1 MAGGLEGYSYKEACK
16 RAGMSTIED
25 ELDEADMV
33 RMYRIM
39 NGHDKVEKTTFWK
52 MAEARE
58 GPGRR
63 RFREQEVCRT
73 IASQKKP
80 IRKKSFASRVQD
92 PWNQLNDDVK
102 KARNPK
108 SFRAAYKKS
117 KNVA

>member
-1 MAGGLEGYSYKEACK
+1 
-16 RAGMSTIED
+16 MSMIED

-63 RFREQEVCRT
+63 RFREKEVCRT
-73 IASQKKP
+73 IASP
-80 IRKKSFASRVQD
+80 
-92 PWNQLNDDVK
+92 QLNRLLLAIPFPRDTTSDQ
-102 KARNPK
+102 
-108 SFRAAYKKS
+108 
-117 KNVA
+117 